1 MDERLKV
8 EVFADATD
16 VRLSVGIR
24 EGSVAFELI
33 FGGWGR
39 RIEDAS
45 RRRCNA
51 CGVDLQDDVV
61 LWIVRGFRRRRL
73 RPATGFR
80 RVLETA
86 VRFGMLGRSNGSD
99 LTPPAQ
105 RVVSADPART
115 TCGCF

>member
-51 CGVDLQDDVV
+51 NGVEFTGEQSAEKRHR
-61 LWIVRGFRRRRL
+61 RGSG
-73 RPATGFR
+73 TGAPRDSGEPQFNDYTKYKC
-80 RVLETA
+80 L
-86 VRFGMLGRSNGSD
+86 
-99 LTPPAQ
+99 
-105 RVVSADPART
+105 
-115 TCGCF
+115 